1 MGVFKKYIS
10 EQMGMTLLDMVEPD
24 NLNDILF
31 TALSNV
37 FKESSWKSKKHF
49 NGKELEE
56 GKFVV
61 GIETPD
67 GPFVHYYD
75 NEYWDLVQCEELE
88 VGKDWD
94 WKALRDVDR
103 LLSLE
108 KSVSKRM
115 TESYSNS
122 SDHGGCKYKTEVE

>member
-1 MGVFKKYIS
+1 MGVFKKYVS
-10 EQMGMTLLDMVEPD
+10 EQMGMTLFDMVEPD

-49 NGKELEE
+49 NGTELEE
-56 GKFVV
+56 GGFVV
-61 GIETPD
+61 GIETPN

-75 NEYWDLVQCEELE
+75 NEFWDLVRCEELE

-108 KSVSKRM
+108 ARICR
-115 TESYSNS
+115 
-122 SDHGGCKYKTEVE
+122 CKEKVQHVQA

>member
-1 MGVFKKYIS
+1 MGVFKKYCC

-24 NLNDILF
+24 NLSDVLF
-31 TALSNV
+31 VVLSNC

-49 NGKELEE
+49 NGKELED
-56 GKFVV
+56 GGFVV
-61 GIETPD
+61 GIETPN

-75 NEYWDLVQCEELE
+75 NEYWDLCKCEELE

-108 KSVSKRM
+108 SHTCNCKK
-115 TESYSNS
+115 ESYSNS
-122 SDHGGCKYKTEVE
+122 SEHGGCKYV